1 MSNIRPKLCMV
12 HKRYESLHFMSVSS
26 KIHDKR
32 PASNCSL
39 SRNPQTTKPVL
50 APSILPAELWVLFRK
65 HPASWHLDPAL
76 QSSETIS
83 SRITETLLS
92 NPTQLT
98 QTPFFLSRN
107 PSFFFQAHAIFF
119 STFFCYIFFFFFQI
133 FFLLFSFYFQ
143 HFFYS
148 FFIIKLHG
156 KNDFNTTTR
165 KLAKQSQNLVE
176 NPELLR
182 TSFMRTTLRLY
193 RT

>member
-1 MSNIRPKLCMV
+1 MV

-119 STFFCYIFFFFFQI
+119 STFFCYIFFFFFSNFFSFSFLFTFNI
-133 FFLLFSFYFQ
+133 FFIAFLSSNCTGRMIL
-143 HFFYS
+143 
-148 FFIIKLHG
+148 
-156 KNDFNTTTR
+156 
-165 KLAKQSQNLVE
+165 
-176 NPELLR
+176 
-182 TSFMRTTLRLY
+182 TLQQGN
-193 RT
+193 